1 MTAPDAWG
9 GGRPAPPGRRPG
21 RAGRRPPGRRSRP
34 RAGRR
39 PPRQRESLPEDW
51 AAARPA
57 SSRATGI
64 RNGEQET

>member
-1 MTAPDAWG
+1 MTAPDVSG
-9 GGRPAPPGRRPG
+9 GGRPAPPGPG
-21 RAGRRPPGRRSRP
+21 AGGGPDAGAAPARGRE
-34 RAGRR
+34 RR